1 MSRQAWRD
9 LDLGLELDFQFAG
22 VDDTGA
28 ASALAPVFQEMAA
41 LESGAMANRDE
52 GRQVGHYWLR
62 APALAPGE
70 FGDQIVGVRELC
82 RTLAAAIH
90 AERRFE
96 TALVLGVGGSALGPQ
111 LVADAL
117 AEPDDRLAV
126 RFLDNTDPDGMA
138 RVLGRL
144 DLDTTL
150 VVCISKSGG
159 TPETRNALVETQ
171 AAFDRAGVAFAPQ
184 AIAVTGEG
192 SRLWTEAETWR
203 ARVPMWDWIGGRTS
217 VTSAV
222 GLLPAFLQGIDVD
235 GLLEGAARMDV
246 LTRGHDYATNP
257 AARMAWA
264 WHQLSG
270 AGKNRRA
277 LVMLPYRD
285 RLVLLSRYLQQLVM
299 ESVGKRYDRDGNEVR
314 AGLTVYGN
322 KGSTDQHAYVQQL
335 RDGPDDHVVT
345 FVHVLDD
352 GWYGAEDVEPGVD
365 SGDYL
370 QGLFLGTRRAL
381 HESGHPSITLSLR
394 QLDAVRLGA
403 VIALYERAV
412 GLFAALIN
420 VNAYDQ
426 PGVEAGKRAAGEVLA
441 LKPVLLA
448 ALAEGPA
455 TAAELLSR
463 AGREADAHELAA
475 AQALLW
481 RLAVN
486 ERGVFVEPGESAAH
500 DRFGAP

>member
-1 MSRQAWRD
+1 MGRQAWRD
-9 LDLGLELDFQFAG
+9 LGLGLELDFQFSG
-22 VDDTGA
+22 VDDAGA
-28 ASALAPVFQEMAA
+28 ERALAPVFQEMDA
-41 LESGAMANRDE
+41 LEAGAIANRDE

-62 APALAPGE
+62 APELAPEGRGE
-70 FGDQIVGVRELC
+70 DIVRVRELC
-82 RTLAAAIH
+82 RRLAAAVH
-90 AERRFE
+90 AEGRFD
-96 TALVLGVGGSALGPQ
+96 TALVLGIGGSALGPQ

-117 AEPDDRLAV
+117 GEPDDQLAV
-126 RFLDNTDPDGMA
+126 RFIDNTDPDGMA

-144 DLDTTL
+144 DLDTTI

-159 TPETRNALVETQ
+159 TAETRNALIETR

-192 SRLWTEAETWR
+192 SRLWNEAQTWR

-222 GLLPAFLQGIDVD
+222 GLLPAFLQGVDVD
-235 GLLEGAARMDV
+235 GILEGAARMDAH
-246 LTRGHDYATNP
+246 TRSHDFAANP
-257 AARMAWA
+257 AARLAWSWA
-264 WHQLSG
+264 QLSG
-270 AGKNRRA
+270 AGKNLRA

-299 ESVGKRYDRDGNEVR
+299 ESVGKRHDRDGAEVN

-345 FVHVLDD
+345 FVQVLDD
-352 GWYGAEDVEPGVD
+352 GWYGAEDVEPGAD

-381 HESGHPSITLSLR
+381 HQSGHPSITLSLR

-403 VIALYERAV
+403 VIALHERAV
-412 GLFAALIN
+412 GLFAGLIN

-426 PGVEAGKRAAGEVLA
+426 PGVEAGKLAAGAVLA
-441 LKPVLLA
+441 LKPLLLA
-448 ALAEGPA
+448 ALAKAPG
-455 TAAELLSR
+455 TAIELLARS
-463 AGREADAHELAA
+463 GREPDAHELAA

-481 RLAVN
+481 RLSVN
-486 ERGVFVEPGESAAH
+486 ERGVSVEPGSNADA
-500 DRFGAP
+500 DRFSAR

>member
-1 MSRQAWRD
+1 MGRQAWRD
-9 LDLGLELDFQFAG
+9 LGLGVDLDFQFAG
-22 VDDTGA
+22 VDDVGA
-28 ASALAPVFQEMAA
+28 ASALAPVFQEMDA
-41 LESGAMANRDE
+41 LEAGAIANRDE

-62 APALAPGE
+62 TPDLAPDGRGE
-70 FGDQIVGVRELC
+70 EIVRVRELC
-82 RTLAAAIH
+82 RTLAASIH

-96 TALVLGVGGSALGPQ
+96 TALVLGIGGSALGPQ

-159 TPETRNALVETQ
+159 TPETRNALIETK

-192 SRLWTEAETWR
+192 SGLWTDAEAWR

-222 GLLPAFLQGIDVD
+222 GLLPAFLQGIDAD
-235 GLLEGAARMDV
+235 GLLEGASRMDAH
-246 LTRGHDYATNP
+246 TRSHDYETNP
-257 AARMAWA
+257 AARLAWS
-264 WHQLSG
+264 WYQLSG

-285 RLVLLSRYLQQLVM
+285 RLLLLSRYLQQLVM
-299 ESVGKRYDRDGNEVR
+299 ESVGKRYDRDGTEVC

-345 FVHVLDD
+345 FVQVLDD

-370 QGLFLGTRRAL
+370 QGLLLGTRRAL

-403 VIALYERAV
+403 VIALHERAV

-426 PGVEAGKRAAGEVLA
+426 PGVEAGKRAAGDVLA
-441 LKPVLLA
+441 LKPLLLT
-448 ALAEGPA
+448 ALADGPG
-455 TAAELLSR
+455 TAADLLRR
-463 AGREADAHELAA
+463 AGRGADVHELAA
-475 AQALLW
+475 AQGLLW
-481 RLAVN
+481 RLSVN
-486 ERGVFVEPGESAAH
+486 ERGVAVEAGPDSSS
-500 DRFGAP
+500 DRFSAR